1 MEGINHMNALQAM
14 VLGVVQGLTEFL
26 PLSSSGHLALLG
38 GLFGRLDEGNYL
50 LLSVWLHLGTLFS
63 VLIAMRRDIGA
74 LFVELFRWMAAG
86 FRVERKPRRRFLV
99 LLLFALLPLV
109 VLVPFRN
116 ILEKIM
122 DSPLLIGSMLLVTA
136 FLLHGAEKL
145 PKGRKNESNAPY
157 VDGFMVGVFQC
168 FAILPGLSRT
178 GTTLVAGL
186 SRGFTRD
193 FAVRFSLVLSVP
205 VILAWD
211 FLRMGQVAAQTEQVE
226 VATSVYVAGVLAAM
240 VSGLFAIRLL
250 RTMVRRGNFR
260 PFVLYC
266 AAVGTVTVLMGLA
279 QVGI

>member
-1 MEGINHMNALQAM
+1 MNTLQAI

-26 PLSSSGHLALLG
+26 PVSSSGHLALLG
-38 GLFGRLDEGNYL
+38 ELFGRLEEGNYV
-50 LLSVWLHLGTLFS
+50 LLSVWLHLGTLLS
-63 VLIAMRRDIGA
+63 VLIAMRRDISA

-86 FRVERKPRRRFLV
+86 FRVDRQPRRRFLV
-99 LLLFALLPLV
+99 LLLFSLLPLV
-109 VLVPFRN
+109 VLVPFRYA
-116 ILEKIM
+116 LELVM
-122 DSPLLIGSMLLVTA
+122 HSPLLIGSMLLVTA

-145 PKGRKNESNAPY
+145 TKGRKNETNAPY
-157 VDGFMVGVFQC
+157 LDGLMVGVFQC

-211 FLRMGQVAAQTEQVE
+211 FLRMGQVAALAAEVE
-226 VATSVYVAGVLAAM
+226 VATSVYVVGVIASML
-240 VSGLFAIRLL
+240 SGLFAIRLL

-266 AAVGTVTVLMGLA
+266 AVVGTVTVLTGLA
-279 QVGI
+279 KVGV